1 MGFFGRSTGY
11 RYTPLG
17 EFYCPGC
24 RQTSECQSMETL
36 TVIRLLGVPVRTR
49 SEDAGLV
56 RCLRCGG
63 VFDRDVTAHS
73 PTVTRDGLKPA
84 LLAVVL
90 AMMDPHGEEGEG
102 ENCPKGAGVSQFI
115 EDVTGVVM
123 DADAMALETRRYKA
137 YPDALGERL
146 KRIAPYLANAE
157 KRMLLES
164 AHRVAQAMGYVSGQA
179 ALLQRIASLLEV
191 PDSLVRAAYDAAS
204 GA

>member
-1 MGFFGRSTGY
+1 MGLFGRSTGY

-90 AMMDPHGEEGEG
+90 AMMDAHGEG
-102 ENCPKGAGVSQFI
+102 NCSKGAVDSQFI

-123 DADAMALETRRYKA
+123 DADAMARETRRYEA
-137 YPDALGERL
+137 DPDALGERL

-164 AHRVAQAMGYVSGQA
+164 AHRAAQAMGYVSGQA

-204 GA
+204 GT